1 MIKKEKLVEEIIQDL
16 KDNLYESQDYIFMLV
31 REALMQRTIQD
42 LKQINQ

>member
-1 MIKKEKLVEEIIQDL
+1 MTAKEKLVQEILEDL
-16 KDNLYESQDYIFMLV
+16 KENFYESQEYIFDLV